1 MCRGILLGVCFVF
14 ILQNTTFF
22 SLIENGSVRCKEGY
36 SNLCN
41 KTYGSDSI
49 ASWCLRD
56 VHICDGQRQCYGGED
71 EQIERCNHTFPK
83 AATIPCF
90 EPYRPDNS
98 PIEIL
103 AIRCDGK
110 KECKDGSDESG
121 CDIPFSYLLY
131 ILASGFGLIS
141 LAAAT
146 LQCCHRKNR
155 SVDEIELANLIPAD
169 QPFEEWH
176 EKEDRGKE
184 VAFFQGS
191 DDRRLQNQALIAFE
205 WCFHENFA
213 RAIVCIKVSYKFC
226 FD

>member
-1 MCRGILLGVCFVF
+1 MQQNIRFRFNCFLVP
-14 ILQNTTFF
+14 Q
-22 SLIENGSVRCKEGY
+22 
-36 SNLCN
+36 
-41 KTYGSDSI
+41 
-49 ASWCLRD
+49 RD

-213 RAIVCIKVSYKFC
+213 RAIVCVKVSYKFC
-226 FD
+226 FY